1 MLKLDNITVVCVTS
15 VRIQE
20 SIDALVET
28 AKHGQY
34 SSIKLITHRDGT
46 GNLPDVP
53 TGIIVEECPKLTI
66 KGTVNI
72 LYMIYINIL
81 IVSLL

>member
-15 VRIQE
+15 VRVQE

-34 SSIKLITHRDGT
+34 SSIKLITHRDDT

-53 TGIIVEECPKLTI
+53 TG
-66 KGTVNI
+66 
-72 LYMIYINIL
+72 
-81 IVSLL
+81 